1 MIHIIYWNDNMKR
14 SVIYSN
20 NNQESERAISLISS
34 LGYELRVFIVGE
46 DFTQTEFE
54 MEFGSDASYPQ
65 VTIGTNH
72 VGTLKETLR
81 KEFLQT

>member
-72 VGTLKETLR
+72 VGTLKETLQ